1 VSGIFAR
8 KCNPGSA
15 ASASLAAR
23 PARSNRSSTE
33 RRETL
38 GVPICGGAKR
48 AIKKMFTPA
57 RFIDAVEYGGKGN
70 KCARKLV
77 AAFVPYSPYQ
87 L

>member
-1 VSGIFAR
+1 MRHS
-8 KCNPGSA
+8 CTPGPIIA
-15 ASASLAAR
+15 GVRPSASENFRTRLA
-23 PARSNRSSTE
+23 
-33 RRETL
+33 L
-38 GVPICGGAKR
+38 PICGGAKR

>member
-1 VSGIFAR
+1 M
-8 KCNPGSA
+8 
-15 ASASLAAR
+15 
-23 PARSNRSSTE
+23 
-33 RRETL
+33 
-38 GVPICGGAKR
+38 
-48 AIKKMFTPA
+48 IKKMFTPA